1 MPPVAAVYVNA
12 IVLPLEPAR
21 TEPVSALSVP
31 EPSAAFVTVIDGEVE
46 SAVSV
51 PLGVDFSIVVNVCT
65 PVDDDAVA
73 FAYVT
78 VTVPPEPS
86 VSESTVTV
94 WPETETELEVTWPAP
109 APVWGVV
116 QPAGTSSVSEPL
128 ARPPV
133 AAV

>member
-94 WPETETELEVTWPAP
+94 WPETET
-109 APVWGVV
+109 G
-116 QPAGTSSVSEPL
+116 AGAGQVTSSAGSVSVSGQPVTVDS
-128 ARPPV
+128 RPRP
-133 AAV
+133 